1 MMTRKANGGC
11 RLSWQQSKP
20 NQTQKLPLMFYTT
33 HKSLDFMENN
43 SSILRA
49 GMRGWQSK
57 YPERWSFDGD
67 DTCALIFDNPL
78 LADFKNTY
86 NSLPVPVMKAD
97 MWRPRQD
104 LPGRWDGGLT
114 LILFLCARFPIHLI
128 EISCMSLLEKQRF
141 PYVQYD
147 VLRTC
152 PQLDTPARSKN
163 DLRKSPNYRT
173 SEEYHRNLGEHYI
186 HFVTGPA
193 LFTDMLAD
201 AARLKH
207 PEVLLQNDKTKWESV
222 AGVFTTHIPDHD
234 SDDILRSL
242 KKAHPKIRHRDTKFL
257 FNSVGH
263 LYGGTLADGWLIE
276 EQKKRKNY
284 H

>member
-1 MMTRKANGGC
+1 MW
-11 RLSWQQSKP
+11 LSSFLAAQP
-20 NQTQKLPLMFYTT
+20 DPELPLMFYTT
-33 HKSLDFMENN
+33 HKSLDFMEK

-67 DTCALIFDNPL
+67 DTCALIFDNPF

-97 MWRPRQD
+97 MWR
-104 LPGRWDGGLT
+104 LAKIYLDGGWWVDADT
-114 LILFLCARFPIHLI
+114 IP
-128 EISCMSLLEKQRF
+128 
-141 PYVQYD
+141 
-147 VLRTC
+147 LREVPDPPDRNLMHVTAENSFHMC
-152 PQLDTPARSKN
+152 NMMFYAPARSWILLLGLKMICE
-163 DLRKSPNYRT
+163 RAKYRT
-173 SEEYHRNLGEHYI
+173 SEEYHRNLGKHYI
-186 HFVTGPA
+186 HFVTGPG

-242 KKAHPKIRHRDTKFL
+242 KKAHREIRHRKTKFL